1 MALAAIMVDTTAGD
15 PFSGLRWTH
24 QSSRK
29 IAGAL
34 RRQGYTVGATTVR
47 RLLRQDGYA
56 LRVNR
61 KRLASRQA
69 PDRDA
74 QFRYLARVRRLFLR
88 RGWPVISV
96 DAKKRELVGL
106 FKNAGREWRRTPR
119 DVNMYDFR
127 SDATGVAIPYGI
139 YDVGRDQGFVVV
151 GTSHNTAAFAVAAI
165 ALWWRVVGRQ
175 SYPDATKLL
184 IEADSGSS
192 NGKGS
197 RLWKVELQAFA
208 DATGLT
214 ITVTHYPTG
223 ASKWNPVEHRLF
235 SRVSANWAGHPLD
248 SYETILKHLRTT
260 RSETGFR
267 CKAYL
272 DTRDYPTGIQITK
285 ETISLLRLHRHRQ
298 FPQWNYTIR
307 PRHDRSR

>member
-1 MALAAIMVDTTAGD
+1 VLNALLADTTAGD
-15 PFSGLRWTH
+15 PISGLRWTH
-24 QSSRK
+24 HSLRK
-29 IAGAL
+29 IVSAL
-34 RRQGYTVGATTVR
+34 QRQGYNVSTMTVR
-47 RLLRQDGYA
+47 RLLRQHGYA

-61 KRLASRQA
+61 KRLAGRQV

-74 QFRYLARVRRLFLR
+74 QVRYLTQQRRAFLR

-96 DAKKRELVGL
+96 DAKKRELVGP
-106 FKNAGREWRRTPR
+106 FKNTGRAWRRTPR
-119 DVNMYDFR
+119 DVNMYDFP
-127 SDATGVAIPYGI
+127 SDAVGIAVPYGV
-139 YDVGRDQGFVVV
+139 YDVGRDQGFIVV

-165 ALWWRVVGRQ
+165 AWWWHAVGRRA
-175 SYPDATKLL
+175 YPGATQIL

-197 RLWKVELQAFA
+197 RLWKVELQGFA

-214 ITVTHYPTG
+214 IMVTHYPTG

-267 CKAYL
+267 VKARL
-272 DTRDYPTGIQITK
+272 DTRNYPTGIRITQDAL
-285 ETISLLRLHRHRQ
+285 TRLRLHRHRR
-298 FPQWNYTIR
+298 FPQWNYTIY
-307 PRHDRSR
+307 PRHEQLR

>member
-1 MALAAIMVDTTAGD
+1 VADATAGD
-15 PFSGLRWTH
+15 PITGLRWTH
-24 QSSRK
+24 QSLRK
-29 IAGAL
+29 IVDAL
-34 RRQGYTVGATTVR
+34 RRRGYDVSAPTVR
-47 RLLRQDGYA
+47 RLLRQHGYA

-61 KRLASRQA
+61 KRLARRQE

-74 QFRYLARVRRLFLR
+74 QFRYLARQRRAFLR

-106 FKNAGREWRRTPR
+106 FKNAGQTWRRTPR
-119 DVNMYDFR
+119 DVNMYDFPR
-127 SDATGVAIPYGI
+127 DAVGVAILYGV

-165 ALWWRVVGRQ
+165 ASWWHVVGRRA
-175 SYPDATKLL
+175 YPEATRLL
-184 IEADSGSS
+184 IEADAGSS

-208 DATGLT
+208 DTTGLT

-235 SRVSANWAGHPLD
+235 SRISANWAGHPLE

-267 CKAYL
+267 CKACL
-272 DTRDYPTGIQITK
+272 DTRDYPTGIRTSQDV
-285 ETISLLRLHRHRQ
+285 LARLRLHRHRRFSQ
-298 FPQWNYTIR
+298 LNYTIY
-307 PRHDRSR
+307 PRHDRSRK

>member
-1 MALAAIMVDTTAGD
+1 MVDTTAGD
-15 PFSGLRWTH
+15 PMSGLRWTH
-24 QSSRK
+24 RSSRK
-29 IAGAL
+29 IAAEL
-34 RRQGYTVGATTVR
+34 RHQGYDLGATTVR

-61 KRLASRQA
+61 KRLASRHA
-69 PDRDA
+69 PERDA
-74 QFRYLARVRRLFLR
+74 QFRYLARMRRLFLR

-96 DAKKRELVGL
+96 DAKKRELVGP
-106 FKNAGREWRRTPR
+106 FKNAGRAWRRAPR

-127 SDATGVAIPYGI
+127 SDASGIAIPYGI
-139 YDVGRDQGFVVV
+139 YDVGRDQGFIVV

-165 ALWWRVVGRQ
+165 TLWWRVVGRHR
-175 SYPDATKLL
+175 YPDTTKIL

-192 NGKGS
+192 NGRGS

-214 ITVTHYPTG
+214 VTVTHFPTG

-235 SRVSANWAGHPLD
+235 SRVSANWAGQPLD
-248 SYETILKHLRTT
+248 SYEMILKHLRTT
-260 RSETGFR
+260 HSETGFR
-267 CKAYL
+267 CGAHL
-272 DTRDYPTGIQITK
+272 DTRNYPTGIHVAQ
-285 ETISLLRLHRHRQ
+285 EAVASLRLYRHRI

-307 PRHDRSR
+307 PHHNRSR

>member
-1 MALAAIMVDTTAGD
+1 MTSLAAIMTDATAGD
-15 PFSGLRWTH
+15 PISGLRWTH
-24 QSSRK
+24 QSLRK
-29 IAGAL
+29 IVGAL
-34 RRQGYTVGATTVR
+34 HRYGDDVSAPTVR
-47 RLLRQDGYA
+47 RLLRQQGYA

-61 KRLASRQA
+61 KRLARRQE

-74 QFRYLARVRRLFLR
+74 QFRYLVRQRRAFLR
-88 RGWPVISV
+88 RGWPIISV

-106 FKNAGREWRRTPR
+106 FKNAGQTWRRTPR
-119 DVNMYDFR
+119 DVTMYDFPG
-127 SDATGVAIPYGI
+127 DAVGVAIPYGV

-165 ALWWRVVGRQ
+165 ASWWRVVGLKA
-175 SYPDATKLL
+175 YPEATRLL
-184 IEADSGSS
+184 IEADAGSS

-235 SRVSANWAGHPLD
+235 SRISANWAGHPLD

-267 CKAYL
+267 CRRAS
-272 DTRDYPTGIQITK
+272 TH
-285 ETISLLRLHRHRQ
+285 ETIPLGFASQKARLRVCVCIDTGNSQ
-298 FPQWNYTIR
+298 
-307 PRHDRSR
+307 D

>member
-1 MALAAIMVDTTAGD
+1 VADATAGD
-15 PFSGLRWTH
+15 PISGVRWTH
-24 QSSRK
+24 QSLRK
-29 IAGAL
+29 IVGVL
-34 RRQGYTVGATTVR
+34 RRRGYDVSAPTVR
-47 RLLRQDGYA
+47 RLLRQHGYA

-61 KRLASRQA
+61 KRLARRQG

-74 QFRYLARVRRLFLR
+74 QFRYLVRQRRAFLR

-106 FKNAGREWRRTPR
+106 FKNAGQAWRRTPR
-119 DVNMYDFR
+119 DVNMYDFPG
-127 SDATGVAIPYGI
+127 DAVGVAIPYGV

-165 ALWWRVVGRQ
+165 ASWWQVVGRRA
-175 SYPDATKLL
+175 YPEATRLL
-184 IEADSGSS
+184 IEADAGSS

-235 SRVSANWAGHPLD
+235 SRISANWAGHPLE

-267 CKAYL
+267 CKARL
-272 DTRDYPTGIQITK
+272 DMRDC
-285 ETISLLRLHRHRQ
+285 
-298 FPQWNYTIR
+298 
-307 PRHDRSR
+307 